1 MFSKLTKITK
11 QYNLTEMWPDN
22 DGDSAIINNVHT
34 LHYISSY
41 NYTHISDLCVSAVS
55 RRLPVRPSVTRV
67 PKRLKISNFSLR
79 LEAPSF

>member
-34 LHYISSY
+34 SHYI
-41 NYTHISDLCVSAVS
+41 T
-55 RRLPVRPSVTRV
+55 V
-67 PKRLKISNFSLR
+67 PITI
-79 LEAPSF
+79 PI